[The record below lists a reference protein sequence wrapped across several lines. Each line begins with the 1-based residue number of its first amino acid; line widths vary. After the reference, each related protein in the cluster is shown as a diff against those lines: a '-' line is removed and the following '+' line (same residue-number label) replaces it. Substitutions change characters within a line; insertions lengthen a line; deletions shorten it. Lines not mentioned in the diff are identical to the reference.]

1 MSNQLIVKQQG
12 SIQLY
17 QTKIVL
23 QAVLTKYPFSI
34 YINQDSSLLLNYGLV
49 IGQNIKT
56 VFIKKGDDC
65 VAELKV
71 SLHIIKDGEI
81 HEIEKV
87 SNEDME
93 IMSERLGSVMSE
105 YFTQHPKEFV
115 KLESVN

>member
-1 MSNQLIVKQQG
+1 M
-12 SIQLY
+12 
-17 QTKIVL
+17 
-23 QAVLTKYPFSI
+23 
-34 YINQDSSLLLNYGLV
+34 
-49 IGQNIKT
+49 
-56 VFIKKGDDC
+56 
-65 VAELKV
+65 AELKV